1 MIGIDFTWIDL
12 NGKLT
17 NSLEVFTCD
26 LLDCIADQNQQKNF
40 VIITHPIIEK
50 VIRDRFPMFQVYGI
64 GGWGLRLLYHIA
76 SKNGVTFIK
85 NSRFADTQLPVPS
98 IHLRNAL
105 GHVYQS

>member
-40 VIITHPIIEK
+40 VIITHPMIEK
-50 VIRDRFPMFQVYGI
+50 VIRGPFPYVPGI
-64 GGWGLRLLYHIA
+64 WNWWMGIEIA
-76 SKNGVTFIK
+76 LSYCLKK
-85 NSRFADTQLPVPS
+85 WSY
-98 IHLRNAL
+98 IH
-105 GHVYQS
+105 QKPWDI